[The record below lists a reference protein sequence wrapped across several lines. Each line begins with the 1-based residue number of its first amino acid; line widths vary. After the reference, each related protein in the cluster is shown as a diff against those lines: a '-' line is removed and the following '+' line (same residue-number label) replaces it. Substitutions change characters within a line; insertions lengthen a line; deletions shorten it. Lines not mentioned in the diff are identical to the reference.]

1 MCQVVRCVAVEEDGK
16 QPGSDQQADDGDDE
30 QGLARVGID
39 VAALVLSELVCIQGI
54 GDREGH
60 DIHDRIPS
68 DGKERNHIG
77 IEP

>member
-1 MCQVVRCVAVEEDGK
+1 MDVRVASAAALHGQIFYHEVF
-16 QPGSDQQADDGDDE
+16 
-30 QGLARVGID
+30 GID
-39 VAALVLSELVCIQGI
+39 VAALVLSELVCIQGL